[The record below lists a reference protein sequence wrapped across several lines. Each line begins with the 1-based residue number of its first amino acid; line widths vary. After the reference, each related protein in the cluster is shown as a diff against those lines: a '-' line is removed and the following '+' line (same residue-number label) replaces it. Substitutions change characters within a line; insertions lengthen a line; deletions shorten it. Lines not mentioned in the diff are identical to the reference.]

1 MDLTKADKKEIR
13 KNAVKKLEEE
23 KSRGIIFFPPAV
35 EVFHDPSL
43 ECYFKPLLSIK
54 KHILGKEY
62 IVHLLSTDGVFPEK
76 VFLNSERHFWGFK
89 YEDGKYR
96 FLGKTETFGN
106 SNFTELY
113 SVLKKDFQKN
123 KEEYFENKI
132 SYKDYYKKNKEW
144 IKNTAR
150 FTKEQDP
157 QYFAEAFYCYE
168 FTKYYFE
175 KTGSFCHINELTE
188 NYGHDERDILLSPED
203 VSYCIEEFFL
213 NLEYNLEN
221 RYNLSPNMAVCG
233 ADGFRF
239 TCWGGT
245 VVVFVNTEQDIIYIL
260 EYHS

>member
-1 MDLTKADKKEIR
+1 MDFTKAEKKEL
-13 KNAVKKLEEE
+13 KKSVVKKIEEE
-23 KSRGIIFFPPAV
+23 KLRGITLFPPAA

-43 ECYFKPLLSIK
+43 ECYFKPLLSVK

-62 IVHLLSTDGVFPEK
+62 AVHLLSTDGIFPEK
-76 VFLNSERHFWGFK
+76 IYPNSERHFWGFK
-89 YEDGKYR
+89 YENRKYI

-113 SVLKKDFQKN
+113 SLLKKDFQSRKDF
-123 KEEYFENKI
+123 YLENKV
-132 SYKDYYKKNKEW
+132 SYKDYYRMNKEI
-144 IKNTAR
+144 IKETAR

-168 FTKYYFE
+168 FIKYYFE
-175 KTGSFCHINELTE
+175 KNKKFCHINEISE
-188 NYGHDERDILLSPED
+188 NYGYDENEILLSPED
-203 VSYCIEEFFL
+203 ISFCIEEFFL

-221 RYNLSPNMAVCG
+221 RYSLSPNMAVCG
-233 ADGFRF
+233 AEGFRF

-245 VVVFVNTEQDIIYIL
+245 AVAFVNTEQEIIYIL

>member
-35 EVFHDPSL
+35 QVFHDPSL

-89 YEDGKYR
+89 YEDGKYH

-113 SVLKKDFQKN
+113 SVLKKDFQ
-123 KEEYFENKI
+123 
-132 SYKDYYKKNKEW
+132 KNKEW

-221 RYNLSPNMAVCG
+221 RYNLLPNMAVCG

-245 VVVFVNTEQDIIYIL
+245 VVAFVNTEQDIIYIL

>member
-1 MDLTKADKKEIR
+1 MNLTKSEKKEMK
-13 KNAVKKLEEE
+13 KNIIKKSDEE
-23 KSRGIIFFPPAV
+23 KLNGITLFPPAAQ
-35 EVFHDPSL
+35 VFDDPSL
-43 ECYFKPLLSIK
+43 ECYFKPLLSVK

-62 IVHLLSTDGVFPEK
+62 IIHLLSTDGIFPEE

-89 YEDGKYR
+89 YSEGKYY

-113 SVLKKDFQKN
+113 SVLKKDFSKN
-123 KEEYFENKI
+123 KEIYFENKVG
-132 SYKDYYKKNKEW
+132 YKEYYTKNKET

-175 KTGSFCHINELTE
+175 KTGKFCHINELTE
-188 NYGHDERDILLSPED
+188 NYGHDESDILLSIED
-203 VSYCIEEFFL
+203 ISYCIEEFFL
-213 NLEYNLEN
+213 NIKYNLEN
-221 RYNLSPNMAVCG
+221 GYRLSPDMAMC
-233 ADGFRF
+233 ATEGFRF

-245 VVVFVNTEQDIIYIL
+245 AIAFADTEQDIIYIL

>member
-35 EVFHDPSL
+35 QVFHDPSL

-89 YEDGKYR
+89 YEDGKYH

-123 KEEYFENKI
+123 REEYFENKV
-132 SYKDYYKKNKEW
+132 SYKDYYKRHCK
-144 IKNTAR
+144 
-150 FTKEQDP
+150 
-157 QYFAEAFYCYE
+157 
-168 FTKYYFE
+168 
-175 KTGSFCHINELTE
+175 
-188 NYGHDERDILLSPED
+188 
-203 VSYCIEEFFL
+203 
-213 NLEYNLEN
+213 
-221 RYNLSPNMAVCG
+221 
-233 ADGFRF
+233 
-239 TCWGGT
+239 
-245 VVVFVNTEQDIIYIL
+245 IY
-260 EYHS
+260 